1 MVQERDAAGL
11 PAIRAAGRTRPRYST
26 GRPDLPPSSD
36 GGPEPATKAG
46 PPAGAAAEDAVHH
59 LLGELEAEIM
69 GVLWRRGQATVRD
82 VLEELTA
89 HRQLAYTTVMTVM
102 ARLAEKGLL
111 RRQRRGKAHRYE
123 VAQTQD
129 EFLQRA
135 SRRLV
140 RSLIDD
146 FGEVVMAAMVEEI
159 RRVEPARLTR
169 LQRHLGASHSS
180 GRTRPGR
187 TPHGS

>member
-1 MVQERDAAGL
+1 MGQDRGAAGL
-11 PAIRAAGRTRPRYST
+11 PAVRAAGRTRPRYST
-26 GRPDLPPSSD
+26 GRPETPPSSD
-36 GGPEPATKAG
+36 GGPELAAAAG
-46 PPAGAAAEDAVHH
+46 PPAGAAAEDAIHH

-89 HRQLAYTTVMTVM
+89 HRPLAYTTVMTVM
-102 ARLAEKGLL
+102 ARLADKGLL
-111 RRQRRGKAHRYE
+111 RRQRSGKAHRYE

-129 EFLQRA
+129 ELLQGA

-146 FGEVVMAAMVEEI
+146 FGEVVVAAMVEEI
-159 RRVEPARLTR
+159 GRVEPARLTR
-169 LQRHLGASHSS
+169 LQRHLGAPQTP
-180 GRTRPGR
+180 GRSRPGR
-187 TPHGS
+187 APRGS